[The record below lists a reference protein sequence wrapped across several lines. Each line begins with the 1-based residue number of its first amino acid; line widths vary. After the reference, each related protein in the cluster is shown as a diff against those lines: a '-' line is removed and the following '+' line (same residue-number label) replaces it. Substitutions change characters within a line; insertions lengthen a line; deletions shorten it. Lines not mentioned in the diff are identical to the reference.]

1 MEVKKQY
8 RPEIE
13 GLRVIAALLV
23 AIYHIWMMR
32 VSGGVDV
39 FFVVSGFLIT
49 TSLLS
54 RYARDGYIK
63 FSTFILGLLKRLLPN
78 ALTVL
83 LFVTVA
89 GYFLLPEVRHFDTM
103 KEIIASLFYYENWQL
118 AIIGTDYLDQTNEK
132 SPVQHFWAMSIQ
144 GQFYVIWFLII
155 SLTIFLHRKL
165 KRNLYK
171 IFFTI
176 LLVLFTVSLAY
187 SIYLTA
193 VNQPWAYFDTRT
205 RIWEFAIGGILML
218 FIFRVKLP
226 GFISALMGWTGL
238 LALLSTGL
246 LLDVE
251 GSFPSYVAL
260 WPVMAAV
267 FIMLGGQN
275 PTKIG
280 VEKFLGSR
288 PMVYL
293 GSLSYGL
300 YLWHWPLLSFYYV
313 IFDTK
318 DVSVLHGLII
328 IALSLGLSYLSTVLI
343 ENPVNK
349 YIAKHNFTLK
359 AFRPIFAL
367 IGALIIAV
375 GTWFGISQ
383 YQSAN
388 MANLVEDPDYPGAV
402 AVEDEYTTLEEKE
415 PIPGLADIKNDKAE
429 PYFDGCHQRPGNSE
443 VLICEYG
450 AVEESDYTVAL
461 IGGSKSTHWLPALQS
476 FAEAEGIR
484 LLNVT
489 KSGCRLSLDTFEEEE
504 CTVWNENVVS
514 EVAKESPDLAVV
526 LADTASKNYD
536 EVPEGYLKQFERLHN
551 ENIPI
556 LALRD
561 TPYLNQDI
569 PECLNSFGVK
579 SGECD
584 IEEEEALHTPSA
596 WEKLDSPPEYV
607 NYVDYSEYFC
617 SEGKCPAIIGNI
629 IVYIDGSHMSST
641 YSKSMGPIIK
651 EDVMKVLE
659 SE

>member
-1 MEVKKQY
+1 
-8 RPEIE
+8 
-13 GLRVIAALLV
+13 
-23 AIYHIWMMR
+23 
-32 VSGGVDV
+32 
-39 FFVVSGFLIT
+39 
-49 TSLLS
+49 
-54 RYARDGYIK
+54 
-63 FSTFILGLLKRLLPN
+63 
-78 ALTVL
+78 
-83 LFVTVA
+83 
-89 GYFLLPEVRHFDTM
+89 
-103 KEIIASLFYYENWQL
+103 
-118 AIIGTDYLDQTNEK
+118 
-132 SPVQHFWAMSIQ
+132 
-144 GQFYVIWFLII
+144 
-155 SLTIFLHRKL
+155 
-165 KRNLYK
+165 
-171 IFFTI
+171 
-176 LLVLFTVSLAY
+176 
-187 SIYLTA
+187 
-193 VNQPWAYFDTRT
+193 
-205 RIWEFAIGGILML
+205 
-218 FIFRVKLP
+218 
-226 GFISALMGWTGL
+226 
-238 LALLSTGL
+238 
-246 LLDVE
+246 
-251 GSFPSYVAL
+251 
-260 WPVMAAV
+260 
-267 FIMLGGQN
+267 
-275 PTKIG
+275 
-280 VEKFLGSR
+280 
-288 PMVYL
+288 
-293 GSLSYGL
+293 
-300 YLWHWPLLSFYYV
+300 
-313 IFDTK
+313 
-318 DVSVLHGLII
+318 
-328 IALSLGLSYLSTVLI
+328 
-343 ENPVNK
+343 
-349 YIAKHNFTLK
+349 
-359 AFRPIFAL
+359 
-367 IGALIIAV
+367 
-375 GTWFGISQ
+375 
-383 YQSAN
+383 